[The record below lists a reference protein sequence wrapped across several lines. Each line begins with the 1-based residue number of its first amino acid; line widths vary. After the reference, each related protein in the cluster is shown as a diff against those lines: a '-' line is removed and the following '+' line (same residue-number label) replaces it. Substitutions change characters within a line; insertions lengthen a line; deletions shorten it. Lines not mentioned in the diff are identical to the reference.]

1 MSLRPPLLF
10 TVDAV
15 LGSYKDSKGKETSI
29 MKIISPVNNLF
40 AGYIVAAGIP
50 GQNKG
55 I

>member
-15 LGSYKDSKGKETSI
+15 LGSYKDSKGKETTI
-29 MKIISPVNNLF
+29 MKIISPVNNLV
-40 AGYIVAAGIP
+40 AGYIVAEGTP
-50 GQNKG
+50 GEDKG

>member
-1 MSLRPPLLF
+1 MF

-29 MKIISPVNNLF
+29 MKIVSPKNNLL
-40 AGYIVAAGIP
+40 AGYIVAEGIP
-50 GQNKG
+50 EQDKG